1 MSQYGYVIDSDLDFS
16 KREIYQ
22 LFFNYFND
30 PILTKIKDDAG
41 NTLYAAKIGLLLRD
55 NRYLLVSTPKDN
67 YQVGQ
72 TFKLSDIK
80 WNILQTRTLSDDYNC
95 NSFSYSPTKKHPY
108 NTRIFVDKRYDHMS
122 TFRCKDYKIQVCM
135 LHTDNSKF
143 QYPDIGYLAG
153 ALETYNA
160 LFKIEI

>member
-1 MSQYGYVIDSDLDFS
+1 
-16 KREIYQ
+16 
-22 LFFNYFND
+22 
-30 PILTKIKDDAG
+30 
-41 NTLYAAKIGLLLRD
+41 
-55 NRYLLVSTPKDN
+55 
-67 YQVGQ
+67 
-72 TFKLSDIK
+72 
-80 WNILQTRTLSDDYNC
+80 
-95 NSFSYSPTKKHPY
+95 
-108 NTRIFVDKRYDHMS
+108 MS